1 MNKKAIDREVLR
13 ILIGVLKNQVNSSDE
28 EGDDRWRD
36 DAQFYLNII
45 GEAFIDVTGWES
57 STVEKTQYEFGTSD
71 LSLEDV
77 IDEALDDAGFEKKDE

>member
-1 MNKKAIDREVLR
+1 MNKKAIDSEVLR
-13 ILIGVLKNQVNSSDE
+13 ILIGVLKNQVNSTDE

-45 GEAFIDVTGWES
+45 GEAFIDVTSWDS
-57 STVEKTQYEFGTSD
+57 STVEKKQYEFVTSD
-71 LSLEDV
+71 LSIEDA

>member
-1 MNKKAIDREVLR
+1 MNKKAIDSEVLR
-13 ILIGVLKNQVNSSDE
+13 ILIGVLKNQVNSTDE

-45 GEAFIDVTGWES
+45 GEAFIDVTSWES
-57 STVEKTQYEFGTSD
+57 STVEKKQYEFGTSD
-71 LSLEDV
+71 LSIEDA